1 MDERVHNII
10 IEERRKI
17 SVSAVSEVLSFDE
30 SEIVMRV
37 KGATLSIKGEGLHVE
52 ALSTEAGEAVISGSS
67 VDSIMYSKIDRE
79 RSRDGFFGRLL
90 K

>member
-10 IEERRKI
+10 IEERQKI
-17 SVSAVSEVLSFDE
+17 SVSAVSEVETFDE
-30 SEIVMRV
+30 SEIVMKV
-37 KGATLSIKGEGLHVE
+37 KGATLSIKGTDLHVE
-52 ALSTEAGEAVISGSS
+52 ELSIEAGEAVINGNTIDS
-67 VDSIMYSKIDRE
+67 VTYSKIDRE

>member
-17 SVSAVSEVLSFDE
+17 SVSAVNEVKAFDE
-30 SEIVMRV
+30 NEIVMSV
-37 KGATLSIKGEGLHVE
+37 KGATLSIKGEGLSIE
-52 ALSTEAGEAVISGSS
+52 ELSIETGEAVIKG
-67 VDSIMYSKIDRE
+67 DSIDSAVYSKIDRE
-79 RSRDGFFGRLL
+79 RSREGFFGRLL

>member
-10 IEERRKI
+10 IEERQKI
-17 SVSAVSEVLSFDE
+17 SVSAVSEVETFDE
-30 SEIVMRV
+30 SEIVMKV
-37 KGATLSIKGEGLHVE
+37 KGATLSIKGAGLHVE
-52 ALSTEAGEAVISGSS
+52 ELSIEAGDAVIKGDTIDN
-67 VDSIMYSKIDRE
+67 VTYSKIDRE

>member
-10 IEERRKI
+10 IEERQKI
-17 SVSAVSEVLSFDE
+17 SVSAVSEVETFDE
-30 SEIVMRV
+30 SEIVMKV
-37 KGATLSIKGEGLHVE
+37 KGATLSIKGAGLHVE
-52 ALSTEAGEAVISGSS
+52 ELSIEAGDAVIKGDTIDS
-67 VDSIMYSKIDRE
+67 VTYSKIDRE